1 MASDMKSVELPF
13 EILSKI
19 FLLCI
24 PTDYWDVPPPLHP
37 SECPLVLTRIC
48 RFWRDVALTTPRL
61 WSYLDLPAFDNQ
73 MIVPRLHSWLCLS
86 SIHRMTIHA
95 SIDKANMSQDREVEY
110 VRELC
115 SHAERWRVV
124 RLHLAHARSS
134 ETLYSSLSPP
144 AHSDSPPHRLPALEI
159 FDLKVPLPSDEV
171 HEDTE
176 GVAISPAPFLDA
188 LSESPNLFSLTIT
201 DWLPALTFSP
211 NFLPSGLSSLRL
223 SFSGRS
229 SFDLERFVGCLYGCT
244 GLSDLDLDVPYI
256 EEFIDTR
263 PDQESL
269 PLPNL
274 IRLKLSVSMHESFS
288 DLVFPFSFPQLETF
302 SLTVR
307 KDLTD
312 PSFFWSAFDDL
323 VIECEDSLRNLYL
336 LGHEVVF
343 HHASYWSDTVS
354 SLRKIRVLRLDDTLC
369 NEFVGDFLDQFTI
382 RYHDDGQVAPDQNL
396 VLTKVKVEVK
406 YEAIET
412 VKALYKDKPRVRSTI
427 IGWTFHFFRCIVA
440 MSRSRDEYV
449 AAVNYYPSFRLYLG
463 PNTMEV
469 WRICYLE
476 MMRWAV
482 VHSPEEWASV
492 SAFFDELE
500 VSNGA
505 AVWPSRISMPCE

>member
-1 MASDMKSVELPF
+1 MASDMKSVALPF

-24 PTDYWDVPPPLHP
+24 PEDYWDVPPTLHP
-37 SECPLVLTRIC
+37 SECPLLLTRIC
-48 RFWRDVALTTPRL
+48 RFWRDVALATPRL
-61 WSYLDLPAFDNQ
+61 WSCLDLPGIDDQ
-73 MIVPRLHSWLCLS
+73 MIVPCLHRWLRLS
-86 SIHRMTIHA
+86 STHRMTIHA

-134 ETLYSSLSPP
+134 ETLYSSLSPT
-144 AHSDSPPHRLPALEI
+144 AHSDPPPHTLPALEI
-159 FDLKVPLPSDEV
+159 FDLKVPLPSDE
-171 HEDTE
+171 
-176 GVAISPAPFLDA
+176 GVAISPATFLDA
-188 LSESPNLFSLTIT
+188 LSESPNLFSLALT

-263 PDQESL
+263 PDQEFL

-288 DLVFPFSFPQLETF
+288 DLVFPFSFPQLQTL

-307 KDLTD
+307 KDLSD

-323 VIECEDSLRNLYL
+323 VIDCQDSLRNLFL
-336 LGHEVVF
+336 FGHELVF
-343 HHASYWSDTVS
+343 HHGSYWSDVGS
-354 SLRKIRVLRLDDTLC
+354 SLRKIRVLRLDNTLC
-369 NEFVGDFLDQFTI
+369 SEFVGDFLDQFTI

-396 VLTKVKVEVK
+396 VLTKVEVEVK

-412 VKALYKDKPRVRSTI
+412 ANTLYEDPRVRSSI
-427 IGWTFHFFRCIVA
+427 IRWTFHFFRCIVV

-449 AAVNYYPSFRLYLG
+449 TAVNYYPSFRLYLG
-463 PNTMEV
+463 SKIMKV
-469 WRICYLE
+469 WRICHLE
-476 MMRWAV
+476 MMQWAA
-482 VHSPEEWASV
+482 VHSPEEWAYV

-500 VSNGA
+500 VSNEA
-505 AVWPSRISMPCE
+505 AVWPNRISMPCE